1 MRAWTKSACVVFAW
15 SIVWVL
21 LVAAVV
27 AFGLACAQVQAGTR
41 TPHSSTQLSGSS
53 AQMSAGSAQVSAG
66 RARVSAGS
74 SSDQV
79 VLVSALSVAAAPA
92 RLVSHPVRY
101 VVQAGD
107 SLAGIAARLGVAG
120 GWPVLYAANRRAV
133 GGDPDVIRA
142 GLVLVV
148 PGAVVPARYVV
159 AAGDSLAGIAAEFGV
174 KGGWRALYAAN
185 RHRIG
190 ADPSVIRTGL
200 VLVIPQPSGAPVPV
214 PGQTR
219 PRHRPVP
226 RRVRHPS
233 VRPGPAQH
241 PVPAVP
247 SPGSRARAVAGMPG
261 WLKTTLLAAGL
272 LIAAAFVT
280 EPLLLA
286 RRRRHPA
293 PATATQPGAPG
304 SGPQPGTSGP
314 TPQSGTQPGR
324 SQASSPQPGSRTSP
338 SAGPRAGLVPAGAH
352 ASRPVRGGRRSGP
365 GRSCWPIMTGWW

>member
-1 MRAWTKSACVVFAW
+1 M
-15 SIVWVL
+15 
-21 LVAAVV
+21 
-27 AFGLACAQVQAGTR
+27 
-41 TPHSSTQLSGSS
+41 
-53 AQMSAGSAQVSAG
+53 
-66 RARVSAGS
+66 
-74 SSDQV
+74 
-79 VLVSALSVAAAPA
+79 
-92 RLVSHPVRY
+92 SHPVRY

-148 PGAVVPARYVV
+148 PGAVVPARYTV

-286 RRRRHPA
+286 RRRRASRPRLRPPSPVHPGVPGRSPARPAAHWHAARHPA
-293 PATATQPGAPG
+293 GPVTQPG
-304 SGPQPGTSGP
+304 
-314 TPQSGTQPGR
+314 
-324 SQASSPQPGSRTSP
+324 SPQPGSRWPGRHSRVRR
-338 SAGPRAGLVPAGAH
+338 SRAR
-352 ASRPVRGGRRSGP
+352 ASRCPVPGRSRVRGGRRSGP